1 VTDTIEPQGN
11 ILVVD
16 DEPQLRRAL
25 ESVFAQRG
33 YEVRLAES
41 GEEGL
46 TMVAAKVPDLIVL
59 DLMLPG
65 ISGIE
70 TARAIRKMTATPIL
84 VLSVKGAEEDKI
96 RALDEGAD
104 DYLTKPFS
112 TGELLARV
120 RALLRRGA
128 ASLGPIR
135 SGDLVVDLAK
145 RRVSCGDKPVR
156 LTRTEFEILATLVEN
171 ADRVVTSK
179 QLLETVWGP
188 EQVQDT
194 QALRV
199 HLSHLRRKIEE
210 HPSTPRFVVTEP
222 GVGYRFV
229 TRPE

>member
-1 VTDTIEPQGN
+1 VTDTQTHGT

-25 ESVFAQRG
+25 ESVFQQRG
-33 YEVRLAES
+33 YDVVLAAS
-41 GEEGL
+41 GEDAL
-46 TMVAAKVPDLIVL
+46 MRVADKAPDLVVL

-65 ISGIE
+65 MSGIE
-70 TARAIRKMTATPIL
+70 TCKALRRMTQSPIL
-84 VLSVKGAEEDKI
+84 ILSVKGAEEDKI

-120 RALLRRGA
+120 RAQIRRGRHG
-128 ASLGPIR
+128 GP
-135 SGDLVVDLAK
+135 SGPVKSGALTVDLAK
-145 RRVSCGDKPVR
+145 RKVLYNDKPVR
-156 LTRTEFEILATLVEN
+156 LTRTEFEILATLAEN

-179 QLLETVWGP
+179 QLLEEVWGP
-188 EQVQDT
+188 DQAQDT
-194 QALRV
+194 QAFRV

-210 HPSTPRFVVTEP
+210 HPSTPRFIVTEP

-229 TRPE
+229 TR

>member
-1 VTDTIEPQGN
+1 MADADVKGT

-25 ESVFAQRG
+25 ESVFSQRG
-33 YEVRLAES
+33 YDVVLAPTGEDGLVRVAERI
-41 GEEGL
+41 
-46 TMVAAKVPDLIVL
+46 PDIIVL

-65 ISGIE
+65 MSGIE
-70 TARAIRKMTATPIL
+70 TARAIRRMTSTPIL

-96 RALDEGAD
+96 QALDEGAD

-128 ASLGPIR
+128 TSALAGPVR
-135 SGDLVVDLAK
+135 SGSLTVDLAK
-145 RRVSCGDKPVR
+145 RKVLIDDEPVR
-156 LTRTEFEILATLVEN
+156 LTRTEFEILATLAEN

-179 QLLETVWGP
+179 QLLEEVWGP
-188 EQVQDT
+188 DQAQDT

-199 HLSHLRRKIEE
+199 HLSHLRRKVEE
-210 HPSTPRFVVTEP
+210 HPSTPRYIVTEP

-229 TRPE
+229 TR

>member
-1 VTDTIEPQGN
+1 VTETTEPQGS
-11 ILVVD
+11 ILVID

-33 YEVRLAES
+33 YEVQLAES

-46 TMVAAKVPDLIVL
+46 AAVAAKVPDLVVL

-70 TARAIRKMTATPIL
+70 TARAIRNMTATPIL

-128 ASLGPIR
+128 TSLGPVR
-135 SGDLVVDLAK
+135 SGNLVVDLAK
-145 RRVSCGDKPVR
+145 RRVTCAEKPVR

-171 ADRVVTSK
+171 ADRVVTSR

-188 EQVQDT
+188 EQAHDT

-199 HLSHLRRKIEE
+199 HLSHLRRKIED

-229 TRPE
+229 TRAE

>member
-1 VTDTIEPQGN
+1 VTESPEAQSTV
-11 ILVVD
+11 LVID

-25 ESVFAQRG
+25 QSVFSQRG
-33 YEVRLAES
+33 YGIMLAAS

-46 TMVAAKVPDLIVL
+46 AAVATRAPDVIVL

-70 TARAIRKMTATPIL
+70 TARAIRRMTSTPIL
-84 VLSVKGAEEDKI
+84 VLSVKGGDEDKI

-112 TGELLARV
+112 TGELLARI

-128 ASLGPIR
+128 ATLGPVR
-135 SGDLVVDLAK
+135 SGSLVVDLAK
-145 RRVSCGDKPVR
+145 RRVTSNDKPVR

-171 ADRVVTSK
+171 ADRVVTSH

-188 EQVQDT
+188 GQVQDT